1 MKNSQKLSKINQSL
15 KRIKNSDIRER
26 LLIIKGYYQGQT
38 VRITAKYHKCSPGK
52 VAYWKKRYDK
62 QGLKGL
68 QTKSKSGRPPKLNLD
83 QAKEIK
89 KEIIKQTSD
98 QGGWQTEQIKEY
110 IQKKANITYSL
121 RHIVRIAQNWGLSK
135 ITPRPQYAYA
145 KKKDKE
151 IFLKGKH

>member
-15 KRIKNSDIRER
+15 KKIKNSVIRER
-26 LLIIKGYYQGQT
+26 LLIVKGYYQGQT
-38 VRITAKYHKCSPGK
+38 MRTAADYHKCSPAK
-52 VAYWKKRYDK
+52 VIYWKERYDK

-68 QTKSKSGRPPKLNLD
+68 QTKPKAGRPPKLNLN

-89 KEIIKQTSD
+89 KEIIKQTSK

-110 IQKKANITYSL
+110 IQEKSGISYSL

-151 IFLKGKH
+151 AFLKGKY

>member
-38 VRITAKYHKCSPGK
+38 VRITAKHHQCSPGK
-52 VAYWKKRYDK
+52 VAYWKKRYDA

>member
-38 VRITAKYHKCSPGK
+38 VRITAKYHKCSPAK
-52 VAYWKKRYDK
+52 VIYWKERYDK
-62 QGLKGL
+62 HGLKGL

-151 IFLKGKH
+151 FFLKGKH